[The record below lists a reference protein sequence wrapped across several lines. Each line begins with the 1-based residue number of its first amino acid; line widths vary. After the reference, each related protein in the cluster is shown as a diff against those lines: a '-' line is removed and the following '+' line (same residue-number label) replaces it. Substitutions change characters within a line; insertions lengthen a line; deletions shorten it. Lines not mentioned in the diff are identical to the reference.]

1 MASENDSYRARKHK
15 AMLAPFPYLTQY
27 NLIDI
32 IDGVERLDGMA
43 DFVPFK
49 KEGFETVAIY
59 LVKKAYP
66 NLPETL
72 VEQLGHSIAVRRLR
86 LLRQKEHGEE
96 LASREDQDHEAQ
108 AVPDERAKIIAQS
121 QDEMA
126 GVFNNLTVADHPALE
141 PTQRPDGASN
151 QPTVESGSNAKSSEA
166 ELYRYP
172 RPPQPSRGSDY
183 CRCDWC
189 SKRLSAAK
197 LQRKGSWEYV
207 TCRISA

>member
-1 MASENDSYRARKHK
+1 
-15 AMLAPFPYLTQY
+15 MLAPFPYLTQY

-32 IDGVERLDGMA
+32 INGVERLDGMA

-59 LVKKAYP
+59 LVKKAHP
-66 NLPETL
+66 DLPETL
-72 VEQLGHSIAVRRLR
+72 VEQLAHSIAVRRRR
-86 LLRQKEHGEE
+86 LLDQKERGEE

-108 AVPDERAKIIAQS
+108 AVSDERASIIAQP

-126 GVFNNLTVADHPALE
+126 GIFNNLTVADHPVSE
-141 PTQRPDGASN
+141 PAQRPDGASN
-151 QPTVESGSNAKSSEA
+151 QPSVKSGANTISSEA

-172 RPPQPSRGSDY
+172 RPPQPSRGSDH

-207 TCRISA
+207 ACRISA